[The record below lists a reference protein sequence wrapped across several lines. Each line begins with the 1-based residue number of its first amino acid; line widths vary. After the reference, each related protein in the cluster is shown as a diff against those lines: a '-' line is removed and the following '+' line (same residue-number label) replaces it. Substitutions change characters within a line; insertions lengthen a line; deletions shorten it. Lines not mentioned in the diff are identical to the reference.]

1 MSTRELDNAI
11 SFLQKSRRAHKR
23 FAVKLPVVVRSGG
36 NDTAGEIHNLSLG
49 GMFVVFPGQAGLG
62 DQFECLLSLPGVEPS
77 PVPVEV
83 RWFVPRNTDA
93 TACGLKFLSMPDRM
107 LKAIVELSSDANLR

>member
-1 MSTRELDNAI
+1 MSTRELDNAM

-23 FAVKLPVVVRSGG
+23 FSVNLPVIVRSGG
-36 NDTAGEIHNLSLG
+36 TDAAGQIHNLSLG
-49 GMFVVFPGQAGLG
+49 GMFVVFPGQAVLG

-83 RWFVPRNTDA
+83 RWFVPRSAEA
-93 TACGLKFLSMPDRM
+93 TACGVKFLSMPDKM